1 MTSGGSVTVDDVERW
16 LDALPARLGVW
27 RTTSRR
33 EYWPL
38 LSWLNVWPVQ
48 EFRQTAAE
56 IGPEM
61 AVVTR
66 HAELYNTVG
75 VAVRWAETYLRE
87 TVLGTS
93 EEMERRGLARSATD
107 AWFLADLL
115 RSTRAGV
122 YDFTSDGNRLQFEFA
137 RDPDIEAL
145 DNLLDLLWE
154 LYKTKQLRTKL
165 RGEDGS
171 EPVPIAE
178 LRAYV
183 SASEAGVPWE
193 TAQDPIKEGF
203 RLFAEKMEAGM
214 RRVSA
219 SDSLVIDG
227 FRLGEALAVWREL
240 LAAALYR
247 NMCILAGTI
256 NPLVVAPARPLVQL
270 HKDLGPSGVD
280 HAVIENVVRFLT
292 FDPGRDEDPCLS
304 PVLRTDRGLVPMSS
318 LIAPGSPE
326 RNILAKARSDP
337 GLFGRLGEQVG
348 RIGPATVGE
357 ALRRVPGVHVAT
369 EVKVRGQDNQS
380 LGDLDV
386 VAVDQDDRLVAV
398 FEVKWQLEPDGAK
411 EIDKVEAQ
419 AQDGQAQIHRL
430 RRPVESGQATIRW
443 PQGWPALEG
452 FQWRWFVITS
462 NVIPITRVSSGD
474 VPARSHKVLTMMA
487 VRSGSPLREVCDIFA
502 SPALPEEGKQYLWE
516 TSERGVGPFTISVRA
531 PS

>member
-1 MTSGGSVTVDDVERW
+1 MRSERSTTLDDVERW
-16 LDALPARLGVW
+16 LEALPARLGVW

-33 EYWPL
+33 EFWPL
-38 LSWLNVWPVQ
+38 LAWLNVWPVQ

-56 IGPEM
+56 IGPEL
-61 AVVTR
+61 AVATR

-75 VAVRWAETYLRE
+75 LAVRWAETYLRE

-93 EEMERRGLARSATD
+93 EEMERRGLARCATD
-107 AWFLADLL
+107 AWQVGDLL
-115 RSTRAGV
+115 RSSRAGV
-122 YDFTSDGNRLQFEFA
+122 YEFSSDGNDLHFEFA

-145 DNLLDLLWE
+145 DNLLDLVWE
-154 LYKTKQLRTKL
+154 LHKTEQLRIRL

-171 EPVPIAE
+171 EAVPIDE

-183 SASEAGVPWE
+183 RASEAGVPWE
-193 TAQDPIKEGF
+193 AVEDRIKEGF
-203 RLFAEKMEAGM
+203 RVFAEKMVTGM

-219 SDSLVIDG
+219 PDSLGIDG

-247 NMCILAGTI
+247 NMCILAGTV
-256 NPLVVAPARPLVQL
+256 NPLVSAPARPSVQL
-270 HKDLGPSGVD
+270 LTDLAPSGVD
-280 HAVIENVVRFLT
+280 PSVIERVVRFLT
-292 FDPGRDEDPCLS
+292 FDPDRDEDPCLA
-304 PVLRTDRGLVPMSS
+304 PIIRTDHGLVPMSS

-337 GLFGRLGEQVG
+337 DLFGRIGQQVG

-357 ALRRVPGVHVAT
+357 ALKRVPGVRVAT
-369 EVKVRGQDNQS
+369 EVKVKGPDGQS
-380 LGDLDV
+380 LGDLDA
-386 VAVDQDDRLVAV
+386 VAVDEADRLVAA

-419 AQDGQAQIHRL
+419 AEEGQAQIRRL
-430 RRPVESGQATIRW
+430 RRPVESGKAPIRW
-443 PQGWPALEG
+443 PQGWPSLEG
-452 FQWRWFVITS
+452 FEWRWFVITS
-462 NVIPITRVSSGD
+462 NVIPITRIASGD

-487 VRSGSPLREVCDIFA
+487 LRARSPLREVCDMFCN
-502 SPALPEEGKQYLWE
+502 PALPEEGKQYLVE
-516 TSERGVGPFTISVRA
+516 TSTRRIGPYTITVRA